1 MKTLN
6 KIKILTAFFTMLLVI
21 GCNEEDIVRDPSPVV
36 ATDNQTVYFSPK
48 NTTNYELDPAAPT
61 SVTVTL
67 FRKDSTLAAEVP
79 LKVMKNDSNIF
90 VIPAT
95 ATFAA
100 GKGTTTISVGFPQS
114 KIGIV
119 YSFEIGVDGEKYL
132 NPYST
137 TTPVVKVSINRVKWD
152 LVGTGQFYDS
162 WTLYSA
168 PSIDIY
174 YSGLKKQYRFASPYS
189 NALLVEA
196 EWAEWIGGPTTD
208 YIVFEITA
216 GGNVKFTSWYLG
228 LNYKGVD
235 GQPVQAFFP
244 SYLGDIRNVT
254 TYDVEDAQSIVDPEN
269 SKLLILFPRI
279 YIIGVGGY
287 GLKACYISMPG
298 GPDLKTL
305 LKL

>member
-6 KIKILTAFFTMLLVI
+6 KIKILTACLTMLLVI
-21 GCNEEDIVRDPSPVV
+21 GCQNEDIVRDPSPVV
-36 ATDNQTVYFSPK
+36 ASDNQTVYFSPK
-48 NTTNYELDPAAPT
+48 NTTSYELDPTAPT
-61 SVTVTL
+61 SLTVTL
-67 FRKDSTLAAEVP
+67 FRKDSTVAAEVP

-95 ATFAA
+95 ATFEA

-119 YSFEIGVDGEKYL
+119 YSFEISVDGEKYL

-137 TTPVVKVSINRVKWD
+137 TSPVVRVSINRVKWD

-162 WTLYSA
+162 FTLYSA
-168 PSIDIY
+168 PSIEIY
-174 YSGLKKQYRFASPYS
+174 YSALKDQYRFANPYS

-196 EWAEWIGGPTTD
+196 EWAEYIGGPTSE
-208 YIVFEITA
+208 YIVFKITKA
-216 GGNVKFTSWYLG
+216 GKVTWTSWYTG
-228 LNYKGVD
+228 LNYKGVA
-235 GQPVQAFFP
+235 GQAIQAFFP

-254 TYDVEDAQSIVDPEN
+254 TYDVEDAQSIVDPDN
-269 SKLLILFPRI
+269 NKLLRLFPRI
-279 YIIGVGGY
+279 YIIGVGGF
-287 GLKACYISMPG
+287 GLKACYISLPG